1 MLEYCNVVMFGVD
14 LEIVT
19 QQMKQTREQTITCK
33 EELNC
38 VLIMQDGILR

>member
-1 MLEYCNVVMFGVD
+1 MLEYCSVVMFGVD

-19 QQMKQTREQTITCK
+19 QQMKQTREQTIICE

-38 VLIMQDGILR
+38 ELIMQDGILR